1 MNLDQ
6 IDIDGIVQ
14 SVLQQ
19 LQRREDRPLISAI
32 NPVSQPKLNNVA
44 VIQSAVV
51 TADLLTE
58 EVGTSTSVRISP
70 KAIIT
75 PAARDYLR
83 EKNITVESFDSA
95 TTQNQTSKSESK
107 QNGWHG
113 LVVSASETL
122 NSCLQN
128 LEKSS
133 NGRWSQELSDST
145 SAAVKLARQ
154 EVARGNKRGYII
166 FTDKAATAC
175 CEVNRSEQVRGV
187 VISRAADLPAIA
199 EVKAN
204 VICLPASGLS
214 FMEYRLIFHH
224 LMTENTL

>member
-1 MNLDQ
+1 MNLNQ

-19 LQRREDRPLISAI
+19 LRRREDRPLVS
-32 NPVSQPKLNNVA
+32 PVEPMSQPKLNDVA
-44 VIQSAVV
+44 VIQSTVV
-51 TADLLTE
+51 TADLLAE
-58 EVGTSTSVRISP
+58 KVGANKTVRISP

-83 EKNITVESFDSA
+83 EKNITVESIDSKTIQTQ
-95 TTQNQTSKSESK
+95 TTKSELV

-122 NSCLQN
+122 NGCLQN
-128 LEKSS
+128 LQKSS
-133 NGRWSQELSDST
+133 NGCWSQELSDST
-145 SAAVKLARQ
+145 SAAVKMARQ
-154 EVARGNKRGYII
+154 EVSRGNKRGYII

-175 CEVNRSEQVRGV
+175 CEVNRNEQVRGV
-187 VISRAADLPAIA
+187 VISRVADLPAIT

-214 FMEYRLIFHH
+214 FMEYRQIFHH

>member
-19 LQRREDRPLISAI
+19 LQRRDDRPLVSAI
-32 NPVSQPKLNNVA
+32 KPVSQPKLKSA
-44 VIQSAVV
+44 ALIQSAVV
-51 TADLLTE
+51 TADLLAE
-58 EVGTSTSVRISP
+58 KVGTNKSIRISP

-83 EKNITVESFDSA
+83 EKNITVESLDSA
-95 TTQNQTSKSESK
+95 TTQNQTVKSETT

-214 FMEYRLIFHH
+214 FMEYRQIFHH

>member
-51 TADLLTE
+51 TADLLAE
-58 EVGTSTSVRISP
+58 KVGTNKSIRISP

-83 EKNITVESFDSA
+83 EKNITVESLDSA
-95 TTQNQTSKSESK
+95 TTQNQTVKSETT

-122 NSCLQN
+122 NACLQN
-128 LEKSS
+128 LEKSL

-214 FMEYRLIFHH
+214 FMEYRQIFHQ

>member
-19 LQRREDRPLISAI
+19 LQRRDDRPLVSAI
-32 NPVSQPKLNNVA
+32 KPVSQPKLKSA
-44 VIQSAVV
+44 ALIQSAVV
-51 TADLLTE
+51 TADLLAE
-58 EVGTSTSVRISP
+58 KVGTNKSIRISP

-83 EKNITVESFDSA
+83 EKNITVESLDSA
-95 TTQNQTSKSESK
+95 TTQNQTVKSETT

-154 EVARGNKRGYII
+154 EVARGNKRGY
-166 FTDKAATAC
+166 
-175 CEVNRSEQVRGV
+175 
-187 VISRAADLPAIA
+187 
-199 EVKAN
+199 
-204 VICLPASGLS
+204 
-214 FMEYRLIFHH
+214 
-224 LMTENTL
+224 

>member
-19 LQRREDRPLISAI
+19 LRRREDRPLISAI

-51 TADLLTE
+51 TADLLVEKAGINKT
-58 EVGTSTSVRISP
+58 VRISP

-95 TTQNQTSKSESK
+95 TTQNQSKNESK

-122 NSCLQN
+122 ISCLQN
-128 LEKSS
+128 LEKSL

-166 FTDKAATAC
+166 FTDKVATAC

-187 VISRAADLPAIA
+187 VISRVADLPAIT

-204 VICLPASGLS
+204 VICLPASGLR
-214 FMEYRLIFHH
+214 FMEYRQNFHH